1 MLRDEN
7 GAGVVGRAQL
17 VLGGH
22 EERVIGQVEVGE
34 QRVGGRVLRRNEG
47 PKFFENV
54 LNGDDKDKK
63 KAKRAVAVT
72 QLAERSF
79 PIP

>member
-1 MLRDEN
+1 MYF
-7 GAGVVGRAQL
+7 VGTRGL
-17 VLGGH
+17 
-22 EERVIGQVEVGE
+22 
-34 QRVGGRVLRRNEG
+34 N
-47 PKFFENV
+47 FFENV

-72 QLAERSF
+72 QLAERLF